1 MAAGGGIW
9 NLELGIR
16 ILCRVTKD
24 RSRFLI
30 PDSKFHFLSSRGFL
44 PLKADIC
51 QPFSTIVAQSCE
63 MKDFSY
69 ITNSHPAYIESLYN
83 EFVKNPSGI
92 DPDLKKFFEGFD
104 FAVSNGTQKPNGQED
119 IPAAAGTDWMKEIR
133 VYRLILGYRNKG
145 HLLARTNPI
154 RTRKDRGANLELSF
168 FGLSE
173 ADMDTQYQAGNL
185 IGLGTTSL
193 RNILAH
199 LEKTYADHVGIE
211 FKYISD
217 QKKIDWL
224 TGEMEKNFSRPV
236 SLDQR
241 KRILEK
247 LNQGVMF
254 EKFLHTKYIGQKR
267 FSLEGG
273 ETTIAAL
280 DAIINVAANN
290 DVHEVVIGMAHRGRL
305 NILANVMGKTY
316 EQIFSEFEGTATVD
330 QTMGS
335 GDVKYHMGY
344 GSEVTTADDKTIHLK
359 LMPNPSHLEAVDPVV
374 VGFARAKADV
384 LYQSDFDRILPVL
397 IHGDASVA
405 GQGIVYEVLQMSNLR
420 GYYTGGT
427 IHFVIN
433 NQIGFTTDFDD
444 ARSSDYCTSAAAM
457 IQAPVLH
464 VNGDDAEAVVKC
476 AELATRYRQEFNSD
490 IFIDMV
496 CYRRHG
502 HNEGDDPKYT
512 QPQLYALID
521 KHQNPREIYT
531 QYLIEN
537 GEPDA
542 QQLAKDMEKKFWG
555 DLQERLDEVKQN
567 PLPYNYQQP
576 ELVWKSLRRAKEE
589 DFDTS
594 PSTALPE
601 EEVRRLFGS
610 LMQWPADF
618 QPLKK
623 VEKLVQDKIKLLD
636 TEQKID
642 WATGELLA
650 YGSLLVQG
658 NIVRMSGQ
666 DVQRGTF
673 SHRHAI
679 LRDENTNKGYNRL
692 NHFQEKQ
699 EKFRIYN
706 SLLSEYG
713 VLGFEYGYSLA
724 NPNALVIWEAQFG
737 DFCNGAQT
745 MIDQFIAAGEQKW
758 QRQNGVVM
766 LLPHGYEGQGPEH
779 SSARLERFLQ
789 LCAELNMVIT
799 NITTAAN
806 LFHAL
811 RRQLTWSFR
820 KPLINFSPKAN
831 LRNPATYSPIAD
843 FTKGGFKEVIDDVFV
858 DDASQVKKVLLCSG
872 KLYFELADKQQK
884 ENRKDTAIIRLEQ
897 LYPLPHKQLELL
909 HHKYSKATWFW
920 VQEEPLNMGAAGY
933 LQMTLKSINF
943 GVISRNASAS
953 TASGYHKV
961 HVQEQGEIIE
971 TAFNI

>member
-1 MAAGGGIW
+1 
-9 NLELGIR
+9 
-16 ILCRVTKD
+16 
-24 RSRFLI
+24 
-30 PDSKFHFLSSRGFL
+30 
-44 PLKADIC
+44 
-51 QPFSTIVAQSCE
+51 

-69 ITNSHPAYIESLYN
+69 ITSSHPAYIEGLYN
-83 EFVKNPSGI
+83 DFLKDPASV

-104 FAVSNGTQKPNGQED
+104 FAVSNGVSADSAIPGKVADTQANTSEGV
-119 IPAAAGTDWMKEIR
+119 DWMKEIR

-145 HLLARTNPI
+145 HLLAKTNPI
-154 RTRKDRGANLELSF
+154 RTRKDRGANLDLSF

-173 ADMDTQYQAGNL
+173 VDMDTVYQAGNL
-185 IGLGTTSL
+185 VGLGATSL
-193 RNILAH
+193 RNILTH
-199 LEKTYADHVGIE
+199 LQTTYANHVGIE

-217 QKKIDWL
+217 QVKIDWL
-224 TGEMEKNFSRPV
+224 TAEMEKNFSQPIG
-236 SLDQR
+236 LDKK

-280 DAIINVAANN
+280 DAIINTAANN
-290 DVHEVVIGMAHRGRL
+290 DVQEVVIGMAHRGRL
-305 NILANVMGKTY
+305 NILANIMGKTY
-316 EQIFSEFEGTATVD
+316 EQIFSEFEGTATMD

-344 GSEVTTADDKTIHLK
+344 GSEVQTSDNKTMHLK
-359 LMPNPSHLEAVDPVV
+359 LMPNPSHLEAVNPVV

-384 LYQSDFDRILPVL
+384 LYQSDFDKILPIL

-405 GQGIVYEVLQMSNLR
+405 GQGIVYEVLQMSILR

-444 ARSSDYCTSAAAM
+444 ARSSDYCTSVAAM
-457 IQAPVLH
+457 VQAPVLH

-476 AELATRYRQEFNSD
+476 AEIATRYRQEFNSD

-496 CYRRHG
+496 CYRKHG

-531 QYLIEN
+531 QFLIEN
-537 GEPDA
+537 GEADA
-542 QQLAKDMEKKFWG
+542 KELAKEMEKKFWA
-555 DLQERLDEVKQN
+555 DLQERLDEIKQN
-567 PLPYNYQQP
+567 PLPYKYQQP
-576 ELVWKSLRRAKEE
+576 ELAWKSLRKATEE
-589 DFDTS
+589 DFDSS
-594 PSTALPE
+594 PSTAIGE
-601 EEVRRLFGS
+601 EEVHRLFTS
-610 LMQWPADF
+610 LMKWPADF

-623 VEKLVQDKIKLLD
+623 VEKLLQEKIKILES
-636 TEQKID
+636 EQKID
-642 WATGELLA
+642 WATAELMA
-650 YGSLLVQG
+650 YASLLVAG

-713 VLGFEYGYSLA
+713 VLGFEYGYAMA
-724 NPNALVIWEAQFG
+724 NPNALVLWEAQFG
-737 DFCNGAQT
+737 DFSNGAQT
-745 MIDQFIAAGEQKW
+745 MIDQFITAGEQKW

-779 SSARLERFLQ
+779 SSARMERFLQ
-789 LCAELNMVIT
+789 MCAELNIVIT

-820 KPLINFSPKAN
+820 KPLIIFSPKAN
-831 LRNPATYSPIAD
+831 LRNPVTFSHVNE
-843 FTKGGFKEVIDDVFV
+843 FTKGGFKELIDDSFV
-858 DDASQVKKVLLCSG
+858 EDAAQVKKVLLCSG
-872 KLYFELADKQQK
+872 KLYFEMADKQQK
-884 ENRKDTAIIRLEQ
+884 ENRRDIAIVRLEQ
-897 LYPLPHKQLELL
+897 IYPLPQKQLDVL
-909 HHKYSKATWFW
+909 HRKYSKATWFW
-920 VQEEPLNMGAAGY
+920 VQEEPLNMGAASF
-933 LQMTLKSINF
+933 LQMNLKSINF

-953 TASGYHKV
+953 TATGYHKV
-961 HVQEQGEIIE
+961 HVQEQAEIID